1 MLQLCD
7 CHIQGREQNPDLQPS
22 AAQVSWHTSSNKNTV
37 NVKAPLKIQQRPK
50 ISLAVSEGLQKITLT
65 LEVSVGK
72 GDTQPRTTESKHFK
86 IRLSVSEGYQRDCH
100 HRHSHEEGVG
110 RVAVL
115 RIVLQGSRQQLLE
128 RDVDHD
134 PRSEAVEDGIGCRS
148 QHLSKDQPSQQS
160 AQGLGKAGHKGPEEC
175 LALRA
180 GRLLDR
186 CCHGQAFGDVVHGD
200 GESHCRP
207 EFGIRHRRNK
217 GGDAFGKVVQ
227 GHSDP
232 GKKGHLQHVH
242 LLGPA
247 EGLLTGTRSALHDFR
262 SGSICHNNFIDYA
275 ITPVENALTKL
286 FNHNGEQNSCEG
298 HQRPQQESTP
308 LGEVGVLET
317 LGRHIEDLCEG
328 HVNHHTSS

>member
-1 MLQLCD
+1 M
-7 CHIQGREQNPDLQPS
+7 
-22 AAQVSWHTSSNKNTV
+22 
-37 NVKAPLKIQQRPK
+37 
-50 ISLAVSEGLQKITLT
+50 
-65 LEVSVGK
+65 SVGK
-72 GDTQPRTTESKHFK
+72 GDTQPRKTESKHFK
-86 IRLSVSEGYQRDCH
+86 ISLSVSEGYQRDCH

-134 PRSEAVEDGIGCRS
+134 PRSEAVEDGIGCGS

-160 AQGLGKAGHKGPEEC
+160 AQGLGKAGHKGPKER

-180 GRLLDR
+180 SRLLDR

-227 GHSDP
+227 GHGDP

-247 EGLLTGTRSALHDFR
+247 EVLLAGTSSALHNFR
-262 SGSICHNNFIDYA
+262 SGSICHNNANPSVCALA
-275 ITPVENALTKL
+275 ITPVEDALAK
-286 FNHNGEQNSCEG
+286 FINYNGEQNSCEG
-298 HQRPQQESTP
+298 HQRPQQEGTP
-308 LGEVGVLET
+308 LGEVGVSEALR
-317 LGRHIEDLCEG
+317 RHIQDL
-328 HVNHHTSS
+328 